1 MGVRSWLRQQTLF
14 ARYGKGEI
22 ALIGTGSEIAPAQ
35 MTSDQF
41 GRWLSVASPEAL
53 ERFGREGLQ
62 MRDQAQRMFEGAR
75 RNRLLQDLIAPTT
88 SADAELRVSLRVLRD
103 RAHMLVRDNPYA
115 RQAKR
120 TTQINVVGPRG
131 IQMQGQVLKAN
142 GTEKDTRRNQMLEE
156 AWRRWCRADTCDVAG
171 RLSFHGFE
179 MMISGAL
186 PESGEALVRIVR
198 QPMGQGRAPIAL
210 ELIEAHQLD
219 EDKSGVSERSG
230 HEWRLGVELNQWG
243 RPTRYAILTRHPGD
257 VEMGLNRRDVQLKH
271 TLVPAEDMIHVFLP
285 ERIGQNRGVPWLA
298 SVITTV
304 HNLAEY
310 EKSHW
315 VRKRVQSNTL
325 GWIVSKEGELIADK
339 VENGQRLI
347 NTEPGA
353 WNYLEPGEEP
363 VAPDFGPDDGQY
375 DAVVRNMTRRFAA
388 GFGCSYSTISK
399 DFSDANY
406 SSMRTSVLED
416 RDHWRVVQS
425 TIIEIFHQRV
435 FEEWL
440 RAAMLAG
447 DLPSP
452 AFSDY
457 WTRPERY
464 NAPRWQAR
472 SWDWVDPMKDMSAME
487 KAKAMLLKSH
497 SELITEYSGE
507 QFEQVMA
514 QIAMENE
521 LKESLG
527 LMPTVEEAPEPAT
540 PQPEP
545 EDNDDQDNDDQP
557 PVAPSVA

>member
-1 MGVRSWLRQQTLF
+1 MGVRSWLQRQILTTRHGRQQ
-14 ARYGKGEI
+14 G
-22 ALIGTGSEIAPAQ
+22 
-35 MTSDQF
+35 
-41 GRWLSVASPEAL
+41 
-53 ERFGREGLQ
+53 
-62 MRDQAQRMFEGAR
+62 QRMFEGAR

-131 IQMQGQVLKAN
+131 IQMQGQVMKAG

-179 MMISGAL
+179 TMIAGAL

-219 EDKSGVSERSG
+219 EDKSGVSERPG

-257 VEMGLNRRDVQLKH
+257 VELGLNRREVQVKH
-271 TLVPAEDMIHVFLP
+271 TLVPAEDMIHIFLP

-310 EKSHW
+310 EKAHW
-315 VRKRVQSNTL
+315 VRKRVQAAAL
-325 GWIVSKEGELIADK
+325 GWIQTPDGELVGDE

-347 NTEPGA
+347 NTEPGS
-353 WNYLEPGEEP
+353 WNYLEPGQVP
-363 VAPDFGPDDGQY
+363 VAPDFGPDDNQY
-375 DAVVRNMTRRFAA
+375 DSVVRNMTRRFAA
-388 GFGCSYSTISK
+388 GFGCSYATISK
-399 DFSDANY
+399 DFGDANY

-425 TIIEIFHQRV
+425 SIIEIFHQRV

-472 SWDWVDPMKDMSAME
+472 SWDWVDPVKDMTAIE
-487 KAKAMLLKSH
+487 KARTLLLKSH
-497 SELITEYSGE
+497 SEQISEYSGE

-514 QIAMENE
+514 QIAMENQ
-521 LKESLG
+521 LKEQLG
-527 LMPTVEEAPEPAT
+527 LMPTVQDLPDPAT
-540 PQPEP
+540 DPAEP
-545 EDNDDQDNDDQP
+545 DEPDDDQGVETQP
-557 PVAPSVA
+557 ARP

>member
-1 MGVRSWLRQQTLF
+1 MGVRSWFQRQILTTRHGRQN
-14 ARYGKGEI
+14 GKR
-22 ALIGTGSEIAPAQ
+22 
-35 MTSDQF
+35 MY
-41 GRWLSVASPEAL
+41 EA
-53 ERFGREGLQ
+53 
-62 MRDQAQRMFEGAR
+62 AR
-75 RNRLLQDLIAPTT
+75 RTRLLQDLIAPTT

-131 IQMQGQVLKAN
+131 IQMQGQIMKAG
-142 GTEKDTRRNQMLEE
+142 GTEKDTRRNRLLED

-219 EDKSGVSERSG
+219 EDKSGVSDRPG

-257 VEMGLNRRDVQLKH
+257 VELGLNRREVQLKH

-304 HNLAEY
+304 HGLAEY
-310 EKSHW
+310 EKAHL
-315 VRKRVQSNTL
+315 VRKRVQAASL
-325 GWIVSKEGELIADK
+325 GWIQTPDGELVGDE

-347 NTEPGA
+347 NTEPGS
-353 WNYLEPGEEP
+353 WNYLEPGQVP

-375 DAVVRNMTRRFAA
+375 SHVVKNLTRRFAA
-388 GFGCSYSTISK
+388 GVGCSYATISK
-399 DFSDANY
+399 DFSDTNY
-406 SSMRTSVLED
+406 SSSRLSILED

-425 TIIEIFHQRV
+425 VLIQYFHQRV

-440 RAAMLAG
+440 KAAMLAG

-452 AFSDY
+452 TFNDY
-457 WTRPERY
+457 WTKPERY
-464 NAPRWQAR
+464 NNPRWQAR
-472 SWDWVDPMKDMSAME
+472 SYSWVDPQRE
-487 KAKAMLLKSH
+487 LKAVEMARQLMLQSH
-497 SELITEYSGE
+497 SEQIAEHSGD
-507 QFEQVMA
+507 QFEMVMA
-514 QIAMENE
+514 QIALENE

-527 LMPTVEEAPEPAT
+527 LMEVLEEPAEPP

-545 EDNDDQDNDDQP
+545 DQDEGSETQP
-557 PVAPSVA
+557 QRP